1 MPRQSLQQS
10 AEPVNEDSIEDVEKE
25 TIERANQA
33 LSALEVA
40 IAKWDLTPKKPDY
53 LEEKFERYKKL
64 HDVLSDW
71 EKQMLLAMGKKENLA
86 RRLIRLQEFVR
97 ICQYYA

>member
-1 MPRQSLQQS
+1 MPRQSPQQY
-10 AEPVNEDSIEDVEKE
+10 AEPVSERNIEEVEKE
-25 TIERANQA
+25 TIERANRA

-40 IAKWDLTPKKPDY
+40 MAKWDSTQKKPDY
-53 LEEKFERYKKL
+53 LAEKFERYKKL

-71 EKQMLLAMGKKENLA
+71 ETQMLRAMGKKENLA

-97 ICQYYA
+97 ICQYYT